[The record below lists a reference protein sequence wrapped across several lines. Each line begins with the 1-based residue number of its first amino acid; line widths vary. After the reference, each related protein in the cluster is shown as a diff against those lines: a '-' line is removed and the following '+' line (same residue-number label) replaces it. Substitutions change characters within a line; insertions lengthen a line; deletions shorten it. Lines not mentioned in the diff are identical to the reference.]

1 MFKPGRPIRLIL
13 CRPNDMKIIH
23 IIFAGFLVLPAA
35 FAAQR
40 FDAATWKNVQTYDV
54 PTLLKQEA
62 SLIGRIVAVR
72 FHYRSEKLRHFQ
84 PNWYEASIW
93 QHDPAAKKGFSA
105 LQVVVAK
112 KDVPAFQTI
121 TANPDSATEVTVYAR
136 VEKDPD
142 NNLVNLRLLGRKVTL
157 DPAGNATI
165 DW

>member
-1 MFKPGRPIRLIL
+1 MKTILIT
-13 CRPNDMKIIH
+13 
-23 IIFAGFLVLPAA
+23 IFTLICLTSAWAG
-35 FAAQR
+35 QR
-40 FDAATWKNVQTYDV
+40 IDAAAWKNVQTYDV
-54 PTLLKQEA
+54 ATLLNQEA

-72 FHYRSEKLRHFQ
+72 FHYRSEKLRHLQ

-93 QHDPAAKKGFSA
+93 QHDPKAKGGYSA
-105 LQVVVAK
+105 QRVMVAK

-121 TANPDSATEVTVYAR
+121 PADFKSMSNLTVYGR

-142 NNLVNLRLLGRKVTL
+142 NNQTHLRLLGRKVET

>member
-1 MFKPGRPIRLIL
+1 
-13 CRPNDMKIIH
+13 MKIIGVVL
-23 IIFAGFLVLPAA
+23 ASFLLLAAA

-84 PNWYEASIW
+84 PSWYEASIW
-93 QHDPAAKKGFSA
+93 QRDPSAKQGFSA

-121 TANPDSATEVTVYAR
+121 SSDPNSAVGVTVYAR

-142 NNLVNLRLLGRKVTL
+142 NNVVNLRLLGRKVAL
-157 DPAGNATI
+157 DSA
-165 DW
+165 